1 MNPNRLQNQRGMV
14 LFSSLAI
21 LSVLLTVGIAIRVML
36 QNDYRVLGNLRG
48 GTEAFYFSVAGLE
61 WGKNE
66 IVQSASFPPAPADQT
81 RNFASG
87 AFSVSFISP
96 ATVGPLSARIV
107 VRSVGTI
114 GASSHTLQARLTKT
128 YDLADAALGLRGNAS
143 RVRLGDNP
151 IFISGVDH
159 EAATGSAFP
168 QAQSRPAVS
177 TSDEAQRQ
185 LVHDAMGDP
194 PREGILESGS
204 DAAAISTSN
213 YLSSSMVSQLSNS
226 LCGSAGVVVTTI
238 PEGGSLSLQDQTW
251 GSRDAPQL
259 RCVQGLQTSG
269 DSLTLGGTVTGA
281 GILIIKDADLI
292 LTGAFRWEGL
302 IIVTGDQV
310 GLRIAGPSSKEILG
324 ALVVNETGIHGSDT
338 HIVDIQ
344 GNLRLLFSRQA
355 LSQAAGLMPNSILN
369 GTYTGL
375 PSVISQQYWRAVN
388 P

>member
-1 MNPNRLQNQRGMV
+1 MNPSRLQNQRGMV

-21 LSVLLTVGIAIRVML
+21 LSVLLAVGIAIRVML

-48 GTEAFYFSVAGLE
+48 ATEAFYFSVAGLE

-66 IVQSASFPPAPADQT
+66 IAQSASFPPAPADQT

-87 AFSVSFISP
+87 TFSVSFISP
-96 ATVGPLSARIV
+96 ATVGPLSAKIV

-143 RVRLGDNP
+143 RVRFGDNP

-159 EAATGSAFP
+159 EASTGSAFP

-177 TSDEAQRQ
+177 TSDDAQRQ
-185 LVHDAMGDP
+185 LVLDAMGEP

-204 DAAAISTSN
+204 DAPALSSSS

-269 DSLTLGGTVTGA
+269 DSLALGGTVTGA
-281 GILIIKDADLI
+281 GILIIKDAELI
-292 LTGAFRWEGL
+292 LNGAFRWEGL

-310 GLRIAGPSSKEILG
+310 GLRIAGSSSKEILG
-324 ALVVNETGIHGSDT
+324 ALVVNETGIQGSDS
-338 HIVDIQ
+338 HILDIQ